1 MQQINYLRKSFGN
14 SPVKSSKTKSY
25 NKKNDKI
32 RVSIL
37 KFYWSKPILPHG
49 CLPETLIFNGLL
61 KDKDLEIDLTN
72 IWQ

>member
-1 MQQINYLRKSFGN
+1 MHSHYGSQSHRKHLSDIEVLVLKMQQINYLRKSFGN

-37 KFYWSKPILPHG
+37 KFY
-49 CLPETLIFNGLL
+49 
-61 KDKDLEIDLTN
+61 
-72 IWQ
+72 